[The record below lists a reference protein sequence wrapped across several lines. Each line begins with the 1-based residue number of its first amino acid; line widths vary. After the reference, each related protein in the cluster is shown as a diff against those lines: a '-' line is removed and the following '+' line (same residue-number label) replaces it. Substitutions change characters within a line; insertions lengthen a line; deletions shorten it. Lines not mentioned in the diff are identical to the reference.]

1 MKLLLRLAASI
12 LLASVCA
19 ASWPY
24 REIVGV
30 GQSESPVFVAP
41 VYGLAPAISP
51 LAGDEE
57 VATVVAGPVTGT
69 TIVEGSSSGP
79 VTVLSP
85 ADAAGIDDTTLKTN
99 ATEDPNLPEGA
110 NGADASSAN
119 GATEEAISED
129 SVIIR
134 GASSGPVTLVAP
146 SAAIAHNAP
155 SAGTK
160 GWAVASSA
168 SVAIED
174 AGLSTIKETIGT
186 ASANAVIGP
195 STGPI
200 IIAGPTAPPIPY
212 ANVPTVAPI
221 AANDTGVLLGPATID
236 SLAADAALGSE
247 NASTTD
253 APPPP
258 PGQNQEI
265 SASSTATVSTSGNS
279 TVSTSAKVNLITP
292 AARIAATA
300 ETATSGIVVSAVTAS
315 TAHASDPTA
324 TVSGDA
330 ASALLVHPLP

>member
-1 MKLLLRLAASI
+1 MKLLLRLVASI
-12 LLASVCA
+12 LLTSVCT
-19 ASWPY
+19 ASYQY

-41 VYGLAPAISP
+41 VYGLVPAISQ
-51 LAGDEE
+51 LEDEE
-57 VATVVAGPVTGT
+57 VATIVAGPVTGT

-85 ADAAGIDDTTLKTN
+85 VDAASINDPPLKTN
-99 ATEDPNLPEGA
+99 ATEEPNLPKGA
-110 NGADASSAN
+110 EASLPKD
-119 GATEEAISED
+119 ATEVANLED

-146 SAAIAHNAP
+146 SAAIADNAP

-160 GWAVASSA
+160 GAVAPSA
-168 SVAIED
+168 SVVIED
-174 AGLSTIKETIGT
+174 TEVSTIKETIGV
-186 ASANAVIGP
+186 ASAKAVIGP

-200 IIAGPTAPPIPY
+200 IIVGPTAPPIPTT
-212 ANVPTVAPI
+212 NVPTVAPI
-221 AANDTGVLLGPATID
+221 AGEDTGVIGTATAID
-236 SLAADAALGSE
+236 SLAADGELGNE
-247 NASTTD
+247 TASTTD
-253 APPPP
+253 APEP
-258 PGQNQEI
+258 NQEI

-300 ETATSGIVVSAVTAS
+300 ETATSSIVVSAVTAS
-315 TAHASDPTA
+315 TAHASDPAA

-330 ASALLVHPLP
+330 ASALLIHPLP

>member
-99 ATEDPNLPEGA
+99 ATEVPNLLEG
-110 NGADASSAN
+110 AN

-200 IIAGPTAPPIPY
+200 IIVGPTAPPIPY